1 MTVDER
7 NELRDLHR
15 LFVDEYRFQ
24 TRFNW
29 DRLQYFFVLNSA
41 IIAVGLTLLKDA
53 GGPGAK
59 PYLGFIFILGFAAS
73 EYAIR
78 AAMKGDEYYRRTIVK
93 KTLLETLLSRFD
105 PVPLHANL
113 NLAIG
118 TTEGMADAERILS
131 DPYRLCN
138 EGLLFRNDQVLDA
151 LAPQPFRS
159 DQRLRVSLRRDPGAG
174 GGRVARSDRLSYS
187 YRNASIGSSFAARV
201 AG

>member
-1 MTVDER
+1 MTADER
-7 NELRDLHR
+7 NELRDIHR

-53 GGPGAK
+53 GGAGAK

-78 AAMKGDEYYRRTIVK
+78 AALKGDEYYRRTIVK
-93 KTLLETLLSRFD
+93 KTLLEKLLGRFD

-118 TTEGMADAERILS
+118 TTAGMADAESILS
-131 DPYRLCN
+131 DPAGFLTKGFSSGTIKYWTRSLLRLFEAIN
-138 EGLLFRNDQVLDA
+138 LFAYLYTVIPGRTMAA
-151 LAPQPFRS
+151 LF
-159 DQRLRVSLRRDPGAG
+159 
-174 GGRVARSDRLSYS
+174 DRL
-187 YRNASIGSSFAARV
+187 V
-201 AG
+201 